1 MSKKKIGDIGEFGF
15 INSIEKGCHFD
26 PQRVIKGIGDDC
38 AVIGPYDKRVL
49 LITTDLMVEG
59 THFLMDKI
67 PPEHLGQK
75 AAAVSLSDI
84 AAMGGTARHLFVS
97 MAIPALAKMDTLHA
111 VYRGI
116 KSVCRHFGVNILGGD
131 TSLSKKGL
139 LIDITAIGEAD
150 EKEVLYRDGATP
162 DDEIYVTGTLGDSAA
177 GLKLITGEIES
188 NESSTSVLIEAHNR
202 PFPFLEA
209 GGMIAESGLA
219 SAMIDLS
226 DGLFSDLGHICEAS
240 GTGAVIFY
248 NALPISPQLAA
259 LADAC
264 RLNPRDLALYGGE
277 DYRLLITVPRTHADT
292 FQGLFKHGS
301 PCHVYRLGKITAEK
315 GIRIITQDGR
325 EKVVRPEG
333 FRHFLPL

>member
-1 MSKKKIGDIGEFGF
+1 MG
-15 INSIEKGCHFD
+15 
-26 PQRVIKGIGDDC
+26 R
-38 AVIGPYDKRVL
+38 AVHGAFVL
-49 LITTDLMVEG
+49 
-59 THFLMDKI
+59 
-67 PPEHLGQK
+67 
-75 AAAVSLSDI
+75 
-84 AAMGGTARHLFVS
+84 RHS
-97 MAIPALAKMDTLHA
+97 P
-111 VYRGI
+111 
-116 KSVCRHFGVNILGGD
+116 SPGD
-131 TSLSKKGL
+131 T
-139 LIDITAIGEAD
+139 
-150 EKEVLYRDGATP
+150 V
-162 DDEIYVTGTLGDSAA
+162 YVTGTLGDSAA
-177 GLKLITGEIES
+177 GLKLIMGEIES
-188 NESSTSVLIEAHNR
+188 NEPSTSVLIEAHNR

-277 DYRLLITVPRTHADT
+277 DYRLLITVPRAHADT

-333 FRHFLPL
+333 FRHFLPI